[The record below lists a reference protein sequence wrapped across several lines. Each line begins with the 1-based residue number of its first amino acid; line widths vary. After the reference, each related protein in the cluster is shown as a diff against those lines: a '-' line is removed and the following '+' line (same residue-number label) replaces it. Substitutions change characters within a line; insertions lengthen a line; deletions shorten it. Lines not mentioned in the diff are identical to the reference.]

1 MATVIDAP
9 EGIVTAKKSRLAMAA
24 GIVCVLV
31 GLVGMPGASEAE
43 WMLMARHGGCVGLPA
58 AAKRLETLQG
68 VSEPGELA
76 AKLRRQGVAVQTTET
91 AVPGGRVIEL
101 TAPTRGLA
109 MVFVPRELCRSL
121 APGKGGR

>member
-1 MATVIDAP
+1 MTTVIDAP
-9 EGIVTAKKSRLAMAA
+9 GGIVTAMKSRLAMAA

-31 GLVGMPGASEAE
+31 GMPGASEAE
-43 WMLMARHGGCVGLPA
+43 WMLMGRHGGCVSLAA

-91 AVPGGRVIEL
+91 TVPGGRVIEL
-101 TAPTRGLA
+101 TAPARGLA
-109 MVFVPRELCRSL
+109 MIFVPRELCRSL
-121 APGKGGR
+121 APG